1 MATHVGGRALIQ
13 DRPDMLERRGSGRA
27 NHNRRESR
35 AMKKFQDAAYAHAA
49 LSATLV
55 VLRVLIKQ
63 GLIPRDDAVR
73 AMLDEAVSRAIV
85 AEEERNKGVTGKNAA
100 EINSQSA
107 EILKFIA
114 EKL

>member
-1 MATHVGGRALIQ
+1 
-13 DRPDMLERRGSGRA
+13 
-27 NHNRRESR
+27 
-35 AMKKFQDAAYAHAA
+35 MKKFQHAAYAHAA

-85 AEEERNKGVTGKNAA
+85 AEEERNKGVTGKTAA
-100 EINSQSA
+100 EINSQAA
-107 EILKFIA
+107 EILKFIS

>member
-1 MATHVGGRALIQ
+1 MQ
-13 DRPDMLERRGSGRA
+13 
-27 NHNRRESR
+27 
-35 AMKKFQDAAYAHAA
+35 KFQDAAYAHAA

>member
-1 MATHVGGRALIQ
+1 
-13 DRPDMLERRGSGRA
+13 
-27 NHNRRESR
+27 
-35 AMKKFQDAAYAHAA
+35 MKKFQDAAYAMAA

-63 GLIPRDDAVR
+63 GLVTRDDAVR
-73 AMLDEAVSRAIV
+73 TMLDEAVSRAIV
-85 AEEERNKGVTGKNAA
+85 AEAERNQGGKAAA

-107 EILKFIA
+107 EILKFLA

>member
-1 MATHVGGRALIQ
+1 
-13 DRPDMLERRGSGRA
+13 
-27 NHNRRESR
+27 
-35 AMKKFQDAAYAHAA
+35 MKKFQDAAYAMAA
-49 LSATLV
+49 LGAALV

-63 GLIPRDDAVR
+63 GLVTRDEAVR

-85 AEEERNKGVTGKNAA
+85 AEAERNKGVTGKTAA
-100 EINSQSA
+100 ELNSQSA

>member
-1 MATHVGGRALIQ
+1 MFALRKRLVGDFSEYIR
-13 DRPDMLERRGSGRA
+13 S
-27 NHNRRESR
+27 
-35 AMKKFQDAAYAHAA
+35 F
-49 LSATLV
+49 
-55 VLRVLIKQ
+55 LRV
-63 GLIPRDDAVR
+63 RDDAVR

-85 AEEERNKGVTGKNAA
+85 AEEERNKGVTGKTAA